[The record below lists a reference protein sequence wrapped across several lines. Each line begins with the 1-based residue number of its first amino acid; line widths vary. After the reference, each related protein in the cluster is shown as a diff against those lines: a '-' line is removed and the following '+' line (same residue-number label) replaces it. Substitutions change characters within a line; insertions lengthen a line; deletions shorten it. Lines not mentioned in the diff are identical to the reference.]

1 MKRSLSAGLLPIIL
15 LIGCMATVPA
25 QADTV
30 SQPLPSASISIRTF
44 PATNTVRA
52 FRLSES
58 TTTSNDDG
66 TWGGTESL
74 NVPRTESTQ
83 EKKDRIA
90 REQAEQA
97 AQQAEQARRQTE
109 QQARTQAQTASRS
122 SSRESISKPSDAK
135 VTGRQIADYSTRF
148 VNYPYAYGG
157 NTPSGW
163 DCSGF
168 VQYVYSQFGISIPHA
183 STAQMTIGSPIGSL
197 AEALPGDLIV
207 NGSHSGIYLG
217 NGLVMNA
224 LNPVDRTQIT
234 GLGVYYGGYQIRRI
248 I

>member
-1 MKRSLSAGLLPIIL
+1 MKHGPAVRLLSAGLLL
-15 LIGCMATVPA
+15 SCTVAVPA

-58 TTTSNDDG
+58 TATSNDDG

-74 NVPRTESTQ
+74 TVPRTESTQ

-97 AQQAEQARRQTE
+97 E
-109 QQARTQAQTASRS
+109 QARTQAQTASRS

-183 STAQMTIGSPIGSL
+183 SAAQMTIGSPVGSL
-197 AEALPGDLIV
+197 AEAQPGDLIV